1 MTIMTLR
8 LSRAGSEV
16 AVAVVGPAAAGEGFQ
31 MLMESGD
38 LVKPDPPPPPAP
50 LPQSQDPFLPTINM
64 RQNTQVL
71 EVIDLRFDANLAT
84 LIF

>member
-1 MTIMTLR
+1 MTLR

-38 LVKPDPPPPPAP
+38 LVKPAL
-50 LPQSQDPFLPTINM
+50 LPQSKYPFLPTINL
-64 RQNTQVL
+64 RQSTQVL
-71 EVIDLRFDANLAT
+71 EVIELRIEANTGNVDLRGCYRP
-84 LIF
+84 

>member
-1 MTIMTLR
+1 MTLR

-38 LVKPDPPPPPAP
+38 LVKPAL